1 MMNKYVNSLSI
12 QALLIF
18 IGSAFLYIITMLPDL
33 GFTDSGELAA
43 ICSTLGI
50 AHPTGYPLYTI
61 LGFITTKILPFSP
74 VYSLNLFAAL
84 CTAASAG
91 IMFIIIREILEK
103 LYGKLS
109 IHLLIS
115 AGTSLTFATAATV
128 WSQASGLEV
137 YSLQLVLINLSLLIF
152 LKAVWLNQSK
162 NLWILWG
169 FLIGLSF
176 TNHGT
181 TILLAPAMIFGYF
194 YDWKDNKFH
203 MNKQKWIQLS
213 SIIIPFLIGLSLWLY
228 LPIRSSQDP
237 LFNWGEVHRNWDKFI
252 YHAMGKQ
259 YQVWMFKEGTM
270 AINFPILWKLL
281 PANFAWIGLIPVV
294 LGIYSIWKKSKGLF
308 LFLTL
313 LIIGN
318 LFYSLQYQIHDIDT
332 YFLTCFIALFVFF
345 AIGLYVLLNNR
356 QQFVWLVMIFP
367 IINVGL
373 NWTNNNHQD
382 DRTVPAYTI
391 LMTSSMEKNAV
402 IISSQWDYFCSA
414 FWYKQSVEH
423 YRPDII
429 LIEQELLRRT
439 WYPHFL
445 VKMYPELYKSKQQ
458 IEIYNQELEKF
469 EQDLEYSGAE
479 LQSRYEQLINS
490 WIDQSIESGRPV
502 YITAEVLQQE
512 PKVAALYEKIPQ
524 GLAFKLVK
532 PKADGMPVL
541 PLSSHK
547 MDIKPFAAS
556 IKNRKGHLYDGIK
569 QMAANQILNMA
580 QYAWMT
586 NRMKEA
592 TEFLQKAERIDP
604 KNRILLQLKQ
614 AIENNPKGI
623 VQKP

>member
-1 MMNKYVNSLSI
+1 MRFV
-12 QALLIF
+12 A
-18 IGSAFLYIITMLPDL
+18 
-33 GFTDSGELAA
+33 
-43 ICSTLGI
+43 C
-50 AHPTGYPLYTI
+50 
-61 LGFITTKILPFSP
+61 
-74 VYSLNLFAAL
+74 V
-84 CTAASAG
+84 AAS
-91 IMFIIIREILEK
+91 L
-103 LYGKLS
+103 
-109 IHLLIS
+109 H
-115 AGTSLTFATAATV
+115 
-128 WSQASGLEV
+128 
-137 YSLQLVLINLSLLIF
+137 LVLVLL
-152 LKAVWLNQSK
+152 
-162 NLWILWG
+162 
-169 FLIGLSF
+169 
-176 TNHGT
+176 
-181 TILLAPAMIFGYF
+181 
-194 YDWKDNKFH
+194 FH
-203 MNKQKWIQLS
+203 T
-213 SIIIPFLIGLSLWLY
+213 PF
-228 LPIRSSQDP
+228 
-237 LFNWGEVHRNWDKFI
+237 
-252 YHAMGKQ
+252 
-259 YQVWMFKEGTM
+259 
-270 AINFPILWKLL
+270 
-281 PANFAWIGLIPVV
+281 
-294 LGIYSIWKKSKGLF
+294 
-308 LFLTL
+308 
-313 LIIGN
+313 
-318 LFYSLQYQIHDIDT
+318 

-373 NWTNNNHQD
+373 NWTNNNHQN

-423 YRPDII
+423 YRPDIV

-541 PLSSHK
+541 PLSSHN

-614 AIENNPKGI
+614 AIENNPKGV